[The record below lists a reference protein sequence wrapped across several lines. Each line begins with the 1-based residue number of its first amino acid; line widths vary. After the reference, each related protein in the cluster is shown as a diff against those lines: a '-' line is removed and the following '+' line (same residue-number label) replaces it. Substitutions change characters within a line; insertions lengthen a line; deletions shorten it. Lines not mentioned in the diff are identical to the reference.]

1 MSSLPVP
8 VSPVMSTEMSVV
20 ATFCSLRNTSS
31 IEGQAPMISP
41 KRLSFSSATSF
52 SLSARRAVRSIAFC
66 RMSDA
71 CEAKMESTSSW
82 LRSKSPFTRS
92 LPT

>member
-8 VSPVMSTEMSVV
+8 VSPVMSTLMSVV

-31 IEGQAPMISP
+31 IDGQEPMISP
-41 KRLSFSSATSF
+41 KRLSESSCASF
-52 SLSARRAVRSIAFC
+52 SLSARRAVSSIAFC
-66 RMSDA
+66 RISDA
-71 CEAKMESTSSW
+71 WAAKMVEHVE
-82 LRSKSPFTRS
+82 LRLLEQVLDLS